1 MIKVPLKK
9 NIQVKGTPDIQPIGN
24 NKNKFSA
31 YDIILG
37 SVEIDTEQ
45 IPVYLFINK
54 RRFG

>member
-9 NIQVKGTPDIQPIGN
+9 NVQSSAKPEPQLSKGD
-24 NKNKFSA
+24 KNKFSA

-45 IPVYLFINK
+45 IPTYL
-54 RRFG
+54 

>member
-9 NIQVKGTPDIQPIGN
+9 TAPVSAKQQIQTTINGKQIN
-24 NKNKFSA
+24 A

-45 IPVYLFINK
+45 IPIYT
-54 RRFG
+54 